1 MSSNLDKHL
10 NAKQD
15 KLSSLEQAIKDIQL
29 QLASINQELRV
40 QQQLAKAQETIA
52 KEFGMVKASLT
63 KLVKDACSCY
73 EPEALDDMLLD
84 LSEIVET
91 VKSEYS
97 SYQQSDRFLNQATS
111 EIEDNEVN
119 QVTPPGP
126 GGMGGT
132 SLSDIPLIASPL
144 PDKSDDQ
151 TILTSAHILT
161 LINEM
166 FLGIDEVQR
175 IQSALGIPGKFRK
188 LDNLAIALSKANLT
202 AAKFHS
208 IIQLLGLGGTS
219 LSGTSL
225 SLNGSGTGR

>member
-15 KLSSLEQAIKDIQL
+15 KLSNLEQAIKDIQL

-40 QQQLAKAQETIA
+40 QQQLAKAQESVA
-52 KEFGMVKASLT
+52 KEFTGIKASLT
-63 KLVKDACSCY
+63 KLLKDSCSCY

-111 EIEDNEVN
+111 EIEDNEV
-119 QVTPPGP
+119 TPPGP

-144 PDKSDDQ
+144 PDKDDDQ